1 MDLMNLHEFPFVS
14 LPFLGFQYIKLG
26 QACQDTCITFTVSS
40 SSLGFVA
47 GAKSKR
53 GKYGPDKLRATQGLM
68 IFYSSLQNTASNKI
82 NDHG

>member
-1 MDLMNLHEFPFVS
+1 MNLHEFPFET

-53 GKYGPDKLRATQGLM
+53 GKYGPGKLGKLRATQGLM